1 MKYFFFLLST
11 LDGGQI
17 GQQFILTE
25 DIINIIIIKNYR
37 RDSDGQRKINN
48 TIAKLAFVK
57 KNLNDLEQTVMLFN
71 NKKKQ
76 QLFCSSKFF
85 FLES

>member
-1 MKYFFFLLST
+1 MST

-71 NKKKQ
+71 NKKKTTVI
-76 QLFCSSKFF
+76 LFVKIF
-85 FLES
+85 FLRIIDR